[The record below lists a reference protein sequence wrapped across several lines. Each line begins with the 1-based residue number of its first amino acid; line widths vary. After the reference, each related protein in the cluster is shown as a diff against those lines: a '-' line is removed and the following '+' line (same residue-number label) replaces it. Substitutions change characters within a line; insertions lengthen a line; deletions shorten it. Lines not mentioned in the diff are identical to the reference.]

1 MHTQTI
7 FELSQE
13 AERLLQLALQN
24 LDTLKS
30 MPTAMLESTAAAITG
45 ETNNVLPLHF
55 SARGVDAQQ
64 AMLNNELRKI
74 TRLEMVL
81 AIVGTMKAGKSTTI
95 NAIVGTEVLP
105 NRNRPMT
112 ALPTLIRHTPGQKEP
127 VLHFSHASPIDEL
140 IQLLQ
145 KQLCD
150 YDRGKLAQRL
160 EIDKD
165 MNTLLERIEKGE
177 AFEKHHLGAQPI
189 FHCLKSLND
198 LVRLSQAL
206 GVAFPFSEYAAI
218 EHIPVIEVEFVHLA
232 GLDAHLGQLTLLD
245 TPGPNEAGQPH
256 LQKMLS
262 EQLSR
267 ASAVLAVM
275 DYTQLKS
282 ISDEEVRQ
290 AISAAGKSVP
300 LYALVNKFDQKDRN
314 SDDEEQI
321 RAMIS
326 GTLMKGNI
334 SPGQI
339 YPVSS
344 MWAYLANRAR
354 YELSTH
360 GQLPDHQEQPWVQ
373 DFAEAALG
381 RRWRTA
387 DLDDIDHIRHSADL
401 LWEDSLFEQP
411 IRKLIYAAYANA
423 SLYAL
428 RSASHK
434 LLNYAQNAREYLDFR
449 YQGLTVAFEALELN
463 IARLEEDMALLQT
476 RQCVV
481 SDEVKHEVEEALS
494 ATADFIGSQKT
505 ALHHE
510 IDLVFS
516 THPILDLPGT
526 ERHNLRGEVLKQLV
540 LDDEGQAQI
549 ALSKLRASC
558 EQVMLDAQ
566 TKIGRELALR
576 FDQLESTL
584 ARSLN
589 EAMRPIETRIKEH
602 LSHAGFR
609 ARISFP
615 AFQASQLNFNT
626 RALFNDAIAQ
636 DDSQTVPPS
645 GGSSMRETVS
655 RWLNNPGWGWD
666 EYVETRTRYVID
678 IAQLHDKFKQHI
690 DQFCEQIRKALSAQV
705 DVSVTAGMATFFAEF
720 SLCLTGLQE
729 SLRDSLAVRQQNEHS
744 TRALCQLLKQ
754 SITTA
759 TWIQE
764 DTRLLRDDIQTLF
777 AAEQP

>member
-1 MHTQTI
+1 M
-7 FELSQE
+7 
-13 AERLLQLALQN
+13 
-24 LDTLKS
+24 
-30 MPTAMLESTAAAITG
+30 
-45 ETNNVLPLHF
+45 
-55 SARGVDAQQ
+55 
-64 AMLNNELRKI
+64 
-74 TRLEMVL
+74 
-81 AIVGTMKAGKSTTI
+81 
-95 NAIVGTEVLP
+95 
-105 NRNRPMT
+105 
-112 ALPTLIRHTPGQKEP
+112 
-127 VLHFSHASPIDEL
+127 LHFSHVSPIDDL
-140 IQLLQ
+140 IRLLQ
-145 KQLCD
+145 KKLCD
-150 YDRGKLAQRL
+150 NDRGKLAQRL

-165 MNTLLERIEKGE
+165 MNMLLERIEKGE

-198 LVRLSQAL
+198 LVRLSLAL
-206 GVAFPFSEYAAI
+206 GVEFPFSEYAAI

-290 AISAAGKSVP
+290 AISVAGKSVP

-354 YELSTH
+354 YEMITH
-360 GQLPDHQEQPWVQ
+360 GQLPDHQDQPWVQ

-387 DLDDIDHIRHSADL
+387 DLDDIDHIRHAADL

-423 SLYAL
+423 SLFAL
-428 RSASHK
+428 RLASHK

-449 YQGLTVAFEALELN
+449 YQGLTVAFEELELN
-463 IARLEEDMALLQT
+463 ITRIEEDMAQLRT
-476 RQCVV
+476 RQQVV
-481 SDEVKHEVEEALS
+481 SDEVKHEVEEALNATDDFMALQKS
-494 ATADFIGSQKT
+494 ALQQAIG
-505 ALHHE
+505 H
-510 IDLVFS
+510 IFS
-516 THPILDLPGT
+516 RHNILDLAGSDPL
-526 ERHNLRGEVLKQLV
+526 NLRHDEPEALKQLM
-540 LDDEGQAQI
+540 LEDEGQAQI
-549 ALSKLRASC
+549 VLSKIRSSC
-558 EQVMLDAQ
+558 ELVMLDAQ
-566 TKIGRELALR
+566 TKICRELALR

-615 AFQASQLNFNT
+615 AFQANQLNFNT

-636 DDSQTVPPS
+636 DNSPAGQPS

-666 EYVETRTRYVID
+666 DYVETRTRYVID

-690 DQFCEQIRKALSAQV
+690 EQFCEQIRKALSAQV